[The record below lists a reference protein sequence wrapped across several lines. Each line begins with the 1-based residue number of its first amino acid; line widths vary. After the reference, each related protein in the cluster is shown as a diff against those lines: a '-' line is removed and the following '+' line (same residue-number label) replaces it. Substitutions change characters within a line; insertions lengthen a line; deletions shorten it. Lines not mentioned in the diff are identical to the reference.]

1 MNFRFSKYL
10 FLLGL
15 YLITVNSQTFA
26 QVRFA
31 AIGDY
36 GLAGDNELAVANLV
50 KSWNPDFIVTL
61 GDNNYPLGADS
72 TIDQNIGQYYHE
84 YIYPYKGN
92 FGTGSNVNKFFPAL
106 GNHDWYSDSG
116 KPYFNYFTLP
126 GNERYYD
133 LIRGNVHLYIL
144 DSEPIEPDG
153 VSDTSV
159 QAMWLKKSLNSSWEK
174 WNIVIVHHAPY
185 SSGPHGPTLYTQWPY
200 KMWGADLVL
209 SGHDHLFERLRI
221 DSLSYIIC
229 GASGHSLY
237 SFLEPID
244 GSIFRYNVNYGALLI
259 EADDEQ
265 LIVKFYNI
273 NNELIDS
280 ASIENRTG
288 HYSVDRF
295 LLNQNFPN
303 PFNSETKIR
312 MEVPVSGW
320 QSLKVYDVLGNDVKT
335 LVDEFKPAG
344 KYEMEFNANK
354 LASGIYFY
362 TLRSGDFIQ
371 TKKMILLK

>member
-92 FGTGSNVNKFFPAL
+92 YGTGSNVNKFFPAL

-185 SSGPHGPTLYTQWPY
+185 SSGPHGSTNFTQWPY
-200 KMWGADLVL
+200 KLWGADLVL

-237 SFLEPID
+237 SFLEPLD

-288 HYSVDRF
+288 QYSVNEY

-303 PFNSETKIR
+303 PFNPTTKIT
-312 MEVPVSGW
+312 W
-320 QSLKVYDVLGNDVKT
+320 QSPVDSWQTLKIYDVLGNEIVT
-335 LVDEFKPAG
+335 LVDEFKSAG
-344 KYEMEFNANK
+344 KYEMNFNANN

>member
-92 FGTGSNVNKFFPAL
+92 YGTGSNVNKFFPAL

-221 DSLSYIIC
+221 DSLSYII
-229 GASGHSLY
+229 
-237 SFLEPID
+237 
-244 GSIFRYNVNYGALLI
+244 
-259 EADDEQ
+259 
-265 LIVKFYNI
+265 
-273 NNELIDS
+273 
-280 ASIENRTG
+280 
-288 HYSVDRF
+288 
-295 LLNQNFPN
+295 
-303 PFNSETKIR
+303 
-312 MEVPVSGW
+312 
-320 QSLKVYDVLGNDVKT
+320 
-335 LVDEFKPAG
+335 
-344 KYEMEFNANK
+344 
-354 LASGIYFY
+354 
-362 TLRSGDFIQ
+362 
-371 TKKMILLK
+371 